1 MKLGFKLEGVRKI
14 YSVGRS
20 LVPAL
25 RGLDLEIATGEF
37 LAIMGPSGS
46 GKSTLLALLGGLD
59 RPSAGRICWGD
70 QDLTGFSEDHLA
82 RWRSERV
89 GFLFQTFNLISP
101 LSAAENVELP
111 LLLRGVPRRIRR
123 ERARQLLRR
132 VGLAE
137 RAEHKPTEL
146 SGGEQQ
152 RVALARALAN
162 DPPII
167 LADEPTGNLDS
178 QVGAQV
184 LALLQELHGE
194 GRTVVL
200 VTHDPAAA
208 GYGERAVRLKDG
220 RVEAGN

>member
-1 MKLGFKLEGVRKI
+1 MKVGFELEGVRKI

-25 RGLDLEIATGEF
+25 RGLDLQIAAGEF
-37 LAIMGPSGS
+37 LAIAGPSGS

-59 RPSAGRICWGD
+59 RPSAGRICWGG
-70 QDLTGFSEDHLA
+70 QDLAGFSEDQLA
-82 RWRSERV
+82 RWRSEQV

-101 LSAAENVELP
+101 LSAAQNVELP
-111 LLLRGVPRRIRR
+111 LLLRGVTRRIRR
-123 ERARQLLRR
+123 ERARQLLGR

-184 LALLQELHGE
+184 LLLLQELHRE

-200 VTHDPAAA
+200 VTHNPAAA
-208 GYGERAVRLKDG
+208 GYGERAIRLKDG